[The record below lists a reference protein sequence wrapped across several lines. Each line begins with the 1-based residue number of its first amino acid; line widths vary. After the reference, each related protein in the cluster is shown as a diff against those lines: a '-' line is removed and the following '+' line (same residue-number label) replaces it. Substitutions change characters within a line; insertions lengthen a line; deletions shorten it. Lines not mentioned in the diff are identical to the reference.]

1 MTIRCISP
9 RLWEVVV
16 VTTIVVLSAVCQ
28 SYSQTTP
35 NIHLNLP
42 SYNNPNWNV
51 PVNSNFSMLDYF
63 LSGNSTIP
71 GLSISGPL
79 TLGTLS
85 NGCLTVTAG
94 LVSSTGSS
102 CGSGGGGGGGVTSI
116 NGSTGAF
123 TFNGAGVSCSGTT
136 CAFTGGGSSTT
147 FQVNGTG
154 LSSSSTINF
163 ENSSV
168 LNGLTVTFSNPS
180 AGNVQLGL
188 SGTLGNA
195 GLTNSGVTIG
205 ASAPLG
211 GGGAV
216 SLGSSLTLTCTSCV
230 LASSPGAGIAHF
242 AGSTQTVTS
251 SAVNLAGSDVTG
263 LLPATN
269 IGTLSAGSNGL
280 ANSATTDTTNA
291 SNITSGTLNVS
302 RIPTAIPIASV
313 GSAGLSGSSPITVS
327 VTGAIGCPTCATGG
341 NGLSGMTATQV
352 PIAATAST
360 VTSSKAIQ
368 GTDTNLLSSGTVA
381 GTGATLCTDASGGA
395 TTTGCT
401 SGGVSSVTGTAPIA
415 SSGGSTPAISLQ
427 NSTPANITT
436 VYGTQTSIA
445 TSGDPGATANVP
457 MVSNGSHGV
466 QASASGALATGA
478 FAAAYVLPAPTAS
491 TLGGVESIDCT
502 GTGHILKINTSGV
515 PSCSADAGGVASLF
529 GQTGAIT
536 ALTVP
541 TGDSLNPTGT
551 GVVNANQVNGA
562 SVPASAGLLGSN
574 SSSQLISAGSVPTFT
589 GSGTAFNAITGC
601 YYQIVPY
608 TAFTAASPTMAIS
621 LFSTPGYWHA
631 LGFVVQETTTFTT
644 SLGTITSLAATVQSN
659 SAVNFTTPMYLMGA
673 TASGFTPYDGG
684 FYSAASSEG
693 ASQTLQLLLSV
704 ANSSPGNLGTGSAT
718 NLTAGNLKV
727 TACGLTLQ

>member
-163 ENSSV
+163 ENSSA

-515 PSCSADAGGVASLF
+515 PSCSADAGGVTSVTGTAPIASSGGSTPAISCPTCSVVGSTPSQFSFYYPASAAGTVGSLTVLYQQEF
-529 GQTGAIT
+529 GAAFSIPQIT
-536 ALTVP
+536 A
-541 TGDSLNPTGT
+541 GT
-551 GVVNANQVNGA
+551 GVSTAGRTSVLLSPAPAAAWVVTVYKIPDAGTGA
-562 SVPASAGLLGSN
+562 APCSGTPASIGTVSVSTSNLPTFAGSWTSGTISFAVGDCIQYVAPSTVDSN
-574 SSSQLISAGSVPTFT
+574 SPIPTVFTQAG
-589 GSGTAFNAITGC
+589 
-601 YYQIVPY
+601 YR
-608 TAFTAASPTMAIS
+608 
-621 LFSTPGYWHA
+621 
-631 LGFVVQETTTFTT
+631 
-644 SLGTITSLAATVQSN
+644 
-659 SAVNFTTPMYLMGA
+659 
-673 TASGFTPYDGG
+673 
-684 FYSAASSEG
+684 
-693 ASQTLQLLLSV
+693 
-704 ANSSPGNLGTGSAT
+704 
-718 NLTAGNLKV
+718 
-727 TACGLTLQ
+727 